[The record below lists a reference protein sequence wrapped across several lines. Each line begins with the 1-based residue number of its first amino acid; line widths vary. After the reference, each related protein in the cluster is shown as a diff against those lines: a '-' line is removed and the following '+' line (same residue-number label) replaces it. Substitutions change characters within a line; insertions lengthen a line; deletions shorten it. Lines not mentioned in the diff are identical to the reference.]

1 MKRSSSAMSLA
12 LTAVAAACALMA
24 CASGSA
30 GAAEGSE
37 APQVRVLIYSG
48 RPNPTFSLTP
58 EQSEHVRQLVAAAQP
73 DPEFRGESVLPSIL
87 GYNGL
92 LVEGGKAGLP
102 ASLAVYGGR
111 IEVRDQEGKRFL
123 SDGGALE
130 SFLLEAAEKS
140 HALDAEQLRFIREN
154 RKRPQ
159 S

>member
-12 LTAVAAACALMA
+12 LTALAAVCALMA

-30 GAAEGSE
+30 GAAEGSD
-37 APQVRVLIYSG
+37 APQVTVLIYSG
-48 RPNPTFSLTP
+48 RPNPTFSLTA

-92 LVEGGKAGLP
+92 LVEDGRGGLP

-111 IEVRDQEGKRFL
+111 IEVRDQEGKKFL

-130 SFLLEAAEKS
+130 SFLLEAAGKS
-140 HALDAEQLRFIREN
+140 RALDAEQLRFIQAN
-154 RKRPQ
+154 RKVSQ
-159 S
+159 A